1 MGELWAVV
9 GDKNSEGDGDLTLS
23 GDSSP
28 GTVFVNN
35 IAVIV
40 GTTNA
45 NPDANCIPLGPP
57 HCNPKSS
64 AVSGTVFAY
73 GKGAHRN
80 NDSRVCGATTV
91 VTNES
96 TVIVG

>member
-1 MGELWAVV
+1 MAELWAVV
-9 GDKNSEGDGDLTLS
+9 GDNDSHGGGALTLS

-28 GTVFVNN
+28 GTVFVNG
-35 IAVIV
+35 IPVIV
-40 GTTNA
+40 GKTDSSA
-45 NPDANCIPLGPP
+45 DSLCADVGPP
-57 HCNPKSS
+57 HCDPYSTS
-64 AVSGTVFAY
+64 YSGTVFAY

-96 TVIVG
+96 TGFVG